1 MTLNEFILSLQAPP
15 LQALSAL
22 FLLLAA
28 AYGIG
33 TLLLRRCRWRG
44 SVAMREFTGFV
55 LGLDLLALLFRF
67 GECIVCTAPP
77 VVTAVVLAIPAGYG
91 VWILLTCLPT
101 ICRHHWLLL
110 LLALAGAVWT
120 LGSAFC
126 MPYAW
131 DEQVYQTALPF
142 RYLASGSA
150 AMVLDNPYSA
160 FPAMQ
165 HFLMMPAIRLGG
177 IAMPRLLVW
186 SCYPILFAWLFL
198 ALRRFGRMTAVA
210 VTLLVLLSPVV
221 AAMNRENYAEPF
233 IVLNLFAGACAVR
246 GLVSLRS
253 AALLTGIYAGMA
265 AAVKL
270 TAGGVSL
277 ALLLLFVGRLLRDR
291 CGEWRRLLPPVA
303 GFCGAALAA
312 AFPFYLRSLL
322 ATGNPFYPFGSG
334 IFAPGSPAAEVETYH
349 TLLGRHL
356 YGLEGWWS
364 PAVAWIFA
372 GFDEK
377 LFDGVVLGL
386 QLPLMIA
393 ACGVALLLL
402 HRRSRVRC
410 RVFLF
415 PLLATAAIYL
425 FWGYSSQQTRFLL
438 PFCFVVG
445 WCFAALSGVFP
456 RRIRA
461 GLYLLLLA
469 AAWAGVLVPALRH
482 YEFAWKLLR
491 ENRNNPV
498 RFLARSSRDAA
509 CFAMLD
515 YLSRETPEESRVLL
529 LFERRGLFVPR
540 DYRIGTPYFQEK
552 FFTPVP
558 ESADAVLE
566 TLQREGI
573 NYILVG
579 ATEQNPEHLE
589 VYDREN
595 FKLSLHLRSLLRSG
609 ALRLIPVPGGG
620 DYTLLA
626 VERRSDGKTTDK

>member
-1 MTLNEFILSLQAPP
+1 MQSPP
-15 LQALSAL
+15 LQALGAL
-22 FLLLAA
+22 SLLLLAA
-28 AYGIG
+28 YGAG
-33 TLLLRRCRWRG
+33 TLLLRRFRWNG
-44 SVAMREFTGFV
+44 AVAMREFTAFV
-55 LGLDLLALLFRF
+55 LGIDLLALLFRL
-67 GECIVCTAPP
+67 GDRVVCVAPP
-77 VVTAVVLAIPAGYG
+77 IVLILVLALPAGYG
-91 VWILLTCLPT
+91 IRILLTLLPAAS
-101 ICRHHWLLL
+101 RRHWLLL
-110 LLALAGAVWT
+110 LLTLAGAIWT

-150 AMVLDNPYSA
+150 AMALDNPYSA

-186 SCYPILFAWLFL
+186 ASYPILFAWFFL
-198 ALRRFGRMTAVA
+198 ALRRFGRLTAAA
-210 VTLLVLLSPVV
+210 VTLALLLSPVV

-233 IVLNLFAGACAVR
+233 IVLQLFAGACAVR
-246 GLVSLRS
+246 SLVSLRS
-253 AALLTGIYAGMA
+253 AALLTGLFAGMA

-277 ALLLLFVGRLLRDR
+277 ALLLLLLGRLLRH
-291 CGEWRRLLPPVA
+291 GSEFRRLLPPAA
-303 GFCGAALAA
+303 GFCGVALAA

-334 IFAPGSPAAEVETYH
+334 IFSPGSPAAAVETYH

-393 ACGVALLLL
+393 ASGIALFLL
-402 HRRSRVRC
+402 HRRSRTRS

-415 PLLATAAIYL
+415 LLPAAAAIYL

-438 PFCFVVG
+438 PFCFVAG
-445 WCFAALSGVFP
+445 WGFAALAGAFP
-456 RRIRA
+456 RRSRMI
-461 GLYLLLLA
+461 LFLLMAA
-469 AAWAGVLVPALRH
+469 AAWVTILPPALRH
-482 YEFAWKLLR
+482 YELAWKLLE
-491 ENRNNPV
+491 ENRSNPA
-498 RFLARSSRDAA
+498 RFLAQSSRDGAY
-509 CFAMLD
+509 FAMLD
-515 YLSRETPEESRVLL
+515 HLCRETPEQSRVLL

-540 DYRIGTPYFQEK
+540 EYRIGTPYFQEQ

-558 ESADAVLE
+558 DRADAVLE
-566 TLQREGI
+566 TLRREKI
-573 NYILVG
+573 DYILVG

-589 VYDREN
+589 RYDREN

-609 ALRLIPVPGGG
+609 ALRLVTVPGGG

-626 VERRSDGKTTDK
+626 VEPPPERQTSGK

>member
-1 MTLNEFILSLQAPP
+1 
-15 LQALSAL
+15 
-22 FLLLAA
+22 
-28 AYGIG
+28 
-33 TLLLRRCRWRG
+33 
-44 SVAMREFTGFV
+44 MREFTGFV

-265 AAVKL
+265 AAVKP
-270 TAGGVSL
+270 GSL
-277 ALLLLFVGRLLRDR
+277 AQQLHRLLQPD
-291 CGEWRRLLPPVA
+291 
-303 GFCGAALAA
+303 
-312 AFPFYLRSLL
+312 S
-322 ATGNPFYPFGSG
+322 N
-334 IFAPGSPAAEVETYH
+334 I
-349 TLLGRHL
+349 
-356 YGLEGWWS
+356 
-364 PAVAWIFA
+364 
-372 GFDEK
+372 
-377 LFDGVVLGL
+377 
-386 QLPLMIA
+386 
-393 ACGVALLLL
+393 
-402 HRRSRVRC
+402 
-410 RVFLF
+410 
-415 PLLATAAIYL
+415 
-425 FWGYSSQQTRFLL
+425 
-438 PFCFVVG
+438 
-445 WCFAALSGVFP
+445 
-456 RRIRA
+456 
-461 GLYLLLLA
+461 
-469 AAWAGVLVPALRH
+469 
-482 YEFAWKLLR
+482 
-491 ENRNNPV
+491 
-498 RFLARSSRDAA
+498 
-509 CFAMLD
+509 
-515 YLSRETPEESRVLL
+515 
-529 LFERRGLFVPR
+529 
-540 DYRIGTPYFQEK
+540 
-552 FFTPVP
+552 
-558 ESADAVLE
+558 
-566 TLQREGI
+566 
-573 NYILVG
+573 
-579 ATEQNPEHLE
+579 
-589 VYDREN
+589 
-595 FKLSLHLRSLLRSG
+595 
-609 ALRLIPVPGGG
+609 
-620 DYTLLA
+620 
-626 VERRSDGKTTDK
+626 

>member
-1 MTLNEFILSLQAPP
+1 MTLNSFILSMQSPP
-15 LQALSAL
+15 LPALGAL
-22 FLLLAA
+22 FLLLLA
-28 AYGIG
+28 AYGVG
-33 TLLLRRCRWRG
+33 TLLLRRFRRHG
-44 SVAMREFTGFV
+44 AVAMREFTAFV
-55 LGLDLLALLFRF
+55 LGLDLLALLFRL
-67 GECIVCTAPP
+67 GERVVCTAPP
-77 VVTAVVLAIPAGYG
+77 AALAAMLAVPAGYG
-91 VWILLTCLPT
+91 VWILLTLLPAA
-101 ICRHHWLLL
+101 CRRHWLLL
-110 LLALAGAVWT
+110 LLVFAGAIWT

-150 AMVLDNPYSA
+150 AMALDNPYSA

-186 SCYPILFAWLFL
+186 ASYPILFAWFFL
-198 ALRRFGRMTAVA
+198 ALRRFGRLTAAA
-210 VTLLVLLSPVV
+210 VTLALLLSPVV

-233 IVLNLFAGACAVR
+233 IVLQLFAGACAVR
-246 GLVSLRS
+246 SFVSLRS
-253 AALLTGIYAGMA
+253 AALLTGLFAGMA

-277 ALLLLFVGRLLRDR
+277 ALLLLLLGRLLRHGR
-291 CGEWRRLLPPVA
+291 EFRRLLPPIA
-303 GFCGAALAA
+303 GFCAVALAA

-334 IFAPGSPAAEVETYH
+334 IFSPGSPAAAVETYH

-393 ACGVALLLL
+393 ASGIALFLL
-402 HRRSRVRC
+402 HRRSMARS

-415 PLLATAAIYL
+415 LLPAAAAIYL

-438 PFCFVVG
+438 PFCFVAG
-445 WCFAALSGVFP
+445 WGFAALARVFP
-456 RRIRA
+456 RRGRMV
-461 GLYLLLLA
+461 LFLLMPA
-469 AAWAGVLVPALRH
+469 AAWVTILPPALRH
-482 YEFAWKLLR
+482 YELAWKLLG
-491 ENRNNPV
+491 ENRSNPV
-498 RFLARSSRDAA
+498 RFLAQSSRDGAY
-509 CFAMLD
+509 FAMLD
-515 YLSRETPEESRVLL
+515 HLCRETPEQSRVLL

-540 DYRIGTPYFQEK
+540 EYRIGTPYFQEQ

-558 ESADAVLE
+558 DRADAVLD
-566 TLQREGI
+566 TLRREKI
-573 NYILVG
+573 DYILVG

-589 VYDREN
+589 RYDREN

-609 ALRLIPVPGGG
+609 ALRLVPVPGGG

-626 VERRSDGKTTDK
+626 VEPPPERQTSGK

>member
-1 MTLNEFILSLQAPP
+1 MQSPP
-15 LQALSAL
+15 LPALGAL
-22 FLLLAA
+22 FLLLLA
-28 AYGIG
+28 AYGVG
-33 TLLLRRCRWRG
+33 TLLLRRFRRHG
-44 SVAMREFTGFV
+44 AVAMREFTAFV
-55 LGLDLLALLFRF
+55 LGLDLLALLFRL
-67 GECIVCTAPP
+67 GERVVCTAPP
-77 VVTAVVLAIPAGYG
+77 AAPAAMLAVPAGYG
-91 VWILLTCLPT
+91 VWILLTLLPAA
-101 ICRHHWLLL
+101 CRRHWLLL
-110 LLALAGAVWT
+110 LLVFAGAIWT

-150 AMVLDNPYSA
+150 AMALDNPYSA

-186 SCYPILFAWLFL
+186 ASYPILFAWFFL
-198 ALRRFGRMTAVA
+198 ALRRFGRLTAAA
-210 VTLLVLLSPVV
+210 VTLALLLSPVV

-233 IVLNLFAGACAVR
+233 IVLQLFAGACAVR
-246 GLVSLRS
+246 SFVSLRS
-253 AALLTGIYAGMA
+253 AALLTGLFAGMA

-277 ALLLLFVGRLLRDR
+277 ALLLLLLGRLLRHGR
-291 CGEWRRLLPPVA
+291 EFRRLLPPIA
-303 GFCGAALAA
+303 GFCAVALAA

-334 IFAPGSPAAEVETYH
+334 IFSPGSPAAAVETYH

-393 ACGVALLLL
+393 ASGIALFLL
-402 HRRSRVRC
+402 HRRSMARS

-415 PLLATAAIYL
+415 LLPAAAAIYL

-438 PFCFVVG
+438 PFCFVAG
-445 WCFAALSGVFP
+445 WGFAALARVFP
-456 RRIRA
+456 RRGRMV
-461 GLYLLLLA
+461 LFLLMPA
-469 AAWAGVLVPALRH
+469 AAWVTILPPALRH
-482 YEFAWKLLR
+482 YELAWKLLG
-491 ENRNNPV
+491 ENRSNPV
-498 RFLARSSRDAA
+498 RFLAQSSRDGAY
-509 CFAMLD
+509 FAMLD
-515 YLSRETPEESRVLL
+515 HLCRETPEQSRVLL

-540 DYRIGTPYFQEK
+540 EYRIGTPYFQEQ

-558 ESADAVLE
+558 DRADAVLD
-566 TLQREGI
+566 TLRREKI
-573 NYILVG
+573 DYILVG

-589 VYDREN
+589 RYDREN

-609 ALRLIPVPGGG
+609 ALRLVPVPGGG

-626 VERRSDGKTTDK
+626 VEPPPERQTSGK